1 MDVLRWILGYAMKGR
16 GSSEVFDGDGDES
29 GSIHDRQG
37 NPVQKYQVEDIMT
50 EMLKPSTEDMV
61 YENHSNEEK
70 LLGHTSPP
78 TTVGADPEAQNH
90 ESPSYRMLLIIC
102 CQTSLRCAVAGTSL
116 ESFSD

>member
-1 MDVLRWILGYAMKGR
+1 M
-16 GSSEVFDGDGDES
+16 FDGDGDES

-37 NPVQKYQVEDIMT
+37 NPVQKCQVEDIMT

-61 YENHSNEEK
+61 YENQSSEDK

-90 ESPSYRMLLIIC
+90 ESPSMEC
-102 CQTSLRCAVAGTSL
+102 S
-116 ESFSD
+116 